1 MADRP
6 NRSKHLRLMQVFMIG
21 GMTCRE
27 IPHLSVAH
35 IHVNRLLVTAGAH
48 LFYCSNLEAVINR
61 NKTKGLK
68 IEL

>member
-1 MADRP
+1 
-6 NRSKHLRLMQVFMIG
+6 MIG
-21 GMTCRE
+21 GMSCRE
-27 IPHLSVAH
+27 IPHLLVAH
-35 IHVNRLLVTAGAH
+35 IHVNRLLVTAGAD